1 MLKYSL
7 LVLSLLLTGCNSV
20 DYSSLE
26 KRVDNL
32 EAEVIALRAENHALA
47 SALGLYELQD
57 EFDDYE
63 FSDEMK

>member
-1 MLKYSL
+1 MLKYTL
-7 LVLSLLLTGCNSV
+7 LVLSLFLTGCNSV

-32 EAEVIALRAENHALA
+32 EAEVIALRAEKHVLA
-47 SALGLYELQD
+47 SALGLYKLQD
-57 EFDDYE
+57 EFDDCE